1 MTTRAMRSAGYHTT
15 SRVRCA
21 ARYAALTGCSIHEAA
36 QVFAVNAGGVWN
48 AWDRIYP
55 DVPQPTSDRKRPGMC
70 SACGATGHLAV
81 RGRCSPSELALRMVR
96 GGTTVAK
103 AADRLGLTTGAVYAA
118 RDQRRRAA

>member
-1 MTTRAMRSAGYHTT
+1 MTYRDMRSRGWHTT

-36 QVFAVNAGGVWN
+36 QVFSVNAGGVWN
-48 AWDRIYP
+48 AWGRIYP
-55 DVPQPTSDRKRPGMC
+55 DVPQPTSSQRRPATC

-81 RGRCSPSELALRMVR
+81 RGRCSPSELALRLIE
-96 GGTTVAK
+96 GGTTAK
-103 AADRLGLTTGAVYAA
+103 EAAHRMGISAAAIYAA